1 MLKFQV
7 QHRIFVVDDEPTI
20 ASTLAL
26 ILSQQGFEV
35 TPFTDPL
42 QALRA
47 IQTAPPDLV
56 IADVVMPGLS
66 GIELAI
72 VIRDTYP
79 DCAVLLFSGQI
90 ATAAML
96 EMAKGRGYNFEV
108 LAKPIHPV
116 EMLERVRMGLGLG
129 SHTDGATAIF

>member
-1 MLKFQV
+1 M
-7 QHRIFVVDDEPTI
+7 QHHIFVVDDEPTI

-26 ILSQQGFEV
+26 ILSKQGFEV

-42 QALRA
+42 GALRA
-47 IQTAPPDLV
+47 IQMTPPDLV
-56 IADVVMPGLS
+56 IADVVMPELS

-79 DCAVLLFSGQI
+79 DWAVLLFSGQI
-90 ATAAML
+90 ATGAML
-96 EMAKGRGYNFEV
+96 ERARGQGYNFEV

-116 EMLERVRMGLGLG
+116 EILKRVRLGLGLG
-129 SHTDGATAIF
+129 SQIDGATATF